1 MSLTSRASGRKHY
14 LWTAFRPT
22 WAGGNL
28 LRWVAKGTQIPSPL
42 RPAAWLFP
50 AGKRRKQNLRS
61 GTAREVCSD
70 NNSFPLRAPKPHH
83 FHGWG
88 KMHSQRSP
96 LPAQPLWSVFPPIWQ
111 PLPRPAWEMRRRS
124 RSREHQHPSCS
135 LPARPPAPRGA
146 GDGLLI
152 NGTCFPFQVTG
163 KKNKTHQPRE
173 AGRAGGWGEL
183 SESFGMK
190 PYPQWI
196 SHAERWFSKLL
207 PPPAHL
213 RLSQ

>member
-1 MSLTSRASGRKHY
+1 MSLTSRASGRKRY

-50 AGKRRKQNLRS
+50 AGKRREQSLRS

-88 KMHSQRSP
+88 KCIPKEARCPRSP
-96 LPAQPLWSVFPPIWQ
+96 CGPCFPPSPAAPATASMGDATAVPQ
-111 PLPRPAWEMRRRS
+111 PGA
-124 RSREHQHPSCS
+124 
-135 LPARPPAPRGA
+135 PAPV
-146 GDGLLI
+146 LLPTCQTPRSPRRWGWVI
-152 NGTCFPFQVTG
+152 NQCHMLSLSSHWK
-163 KKNKTHQPRE
+163 KKN
-173 AGRAGGWGEL
+173 ALA
-183 SESFGMK
+183 
-190 PYPQWI
+190 
-196 SHAERWFSKLL
+196 
-207 PPPAHL
+207 
-213 RLSQ
+213 